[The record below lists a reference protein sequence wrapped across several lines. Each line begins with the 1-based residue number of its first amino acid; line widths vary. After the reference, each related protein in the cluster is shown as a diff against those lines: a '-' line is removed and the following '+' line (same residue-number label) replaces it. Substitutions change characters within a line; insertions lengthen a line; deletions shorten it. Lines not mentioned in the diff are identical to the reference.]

1 MPSPSSFKMTAEQRF
16 IKVEKKAMSMV
27 LHWLKKILNRK
38 HAGENISAR
47 DNSSLHTMGPEELL
61 VDEQANEENENDKK
75 SNEIETPT
83 HSRTKKKWQEEEADD
98 QPNENRDTAFKVM
111 EAALFMGGKG
121 LSIEELG
128 KISSVPLLKV
138 REYLP
143 ELVDTFNARDS
154 ALEMVEDAGGYRMRV
169 RSPFDEKV
177 SHLAGVGELN
187 PSEMKTLAFIA
198 YKQPL
203 LQSHLVQVRSNTA
216 YEHLQKLVE
225 TGFVSREPRGR
236 TYILRTTK
244 KFAEYFGTNSLKLR
258 PYTAEIKNVDK
269 TIEPVDQSQS
279 EELL

>member
-1 MPSPSSFKMTAEQRF
+1 
-16 IKVEKKAMSMV
+16 MV
-27 LHWLKKILNRK
+27 LGWLKKILNPETK
-38 HAGENISAR
+38 KADTDIEH
-47 DNSSLHTMGPEELL
+47 SSLHTMGPEELL
-61 VDEQANEENENDKK
+61 TAEEEAEENEED
-75 SNEIETPT
+75 SPP
-83 HSRTKKKWQEEEADD
+83 EEEAPRRTIAKKVREHEEDD
-98 QPNENRDTAFKVM
+98 APDVNHDTSLKVM

-128 KISSVPLLKV
+128 KISGVPLLKV
-138 REYLP
+138 REYIP
-143 ELVDTFNARDS
+143 ELVDSFNERDS

-244 KFAEYFGTNSLKLR
+244 KFAEYFGTNALKLR
-258 PYTAEIKNVDK
+258 PYTAEVKNADK

>member
-1 MPSPSSFKMTAEQRF
+1 
-16 IKVEKKAMSMV
+16 MV
-27 LHWLKKILNRK
+27 LDWLKKILKPDTANRK
-38 HAGENISAR
+38 EQASALE
-47 DNSSLHTMGPEELL
+47 NSSLHTMGPEELL
-61 VDEQANEENENDKK
+61 ADETPAEENEMEGTREEAVE
-75 SNEIETPT
+75 EIPRARGRKRVE
-83 HSRTKKKWQEEEADD
+83 SENEEEDD
-98 QPNENRDTAFKVM
+98 TNTNKDDALKVM

-128 KISSVPLLKV
+128 KISNVPLLKV

-143 ELVDTFNARDS
+143 ELVDEFNARDS

-169 RSPFDEKV
+169 RSPYDEKV

-187 PSEMKTLAFIA
+187 PAEMKTLAFIA

-236 TYILRTTK
+236 TYVLRTTK
-244 KFAEYFGTNSLKLR
+244 KFAEYFGTNALKLR
-258 PYTAEIKNVDK
+258 PYTAEMKKESTEIA
-269 TIEPVDQSQS
+269 PVDQSQS

>member
-1 MPSPSSFKMTAEQRF
+1 
-16 IKVEKKAMSMV
+16 MV
-27 LHWLKKILNRK
+27 LEWLKKILQPETK
-38 HAGENISAR
+38 TKTGSALE
-47 DNSSLHTMGPEELL
+47 NSSLHTMGPEELL
-61 VDEQANEENENDKK
+61 DDDSASETISSDESEEEYL
-75 SNEIETPT
+75 ETPAQKKT
-83 HSRTKKKWQEEEADD
+83 INNREEDEESNRSPTKEHAL
-98 QPNENRDTAFKVM
+98 KVM

-128 KISSVPLLKV
+128 KISNVPLLKI

-143 ELVDTFNARDS
+143 ELVDAFNARDS
-154 ALEMVEDAGGYRMRV
+154 ALELVEDAGGYRMRV
-169 RSPFDEKV
+169 RSPYDEKV

-187 PSEMKTLAFIA
+187 PAEMKTLAFIA

-236 TYILRTTK
+236 TYVLRTTK
-244 KFAEYFGTNSLKLR
+244 KFAEYFGTNALKLR
-258 PYTAEIKNVDK
+258 PYTAEMKKNSSD
-269 TIEPVDQSQS
+269 IPAVDQSQS

>member
-1 MPSPSSFKMTAEQRF
+1 
-16 IKVEKKAMSMV
+16 MV
-27 LHWLKKILNRK
+27 LEWLKKILQPETK
-38 HAGENISAR
+38 TKTGSALE
-47 DNSSLHTMGPEELL
+47 NSSLHTMGPEELL
-61 VDEQANEENENDKK
+61 EDTADETTSSEED
-75 SNEIETPT
+75 
-83 HSRTKKKWQEEEADD
+83 EEEYSEAPARKKTINNREEDEEESERS
-98 QPNENRDTAFKVM
+98 PSKENALKVM

-128 KISSVPLLKV
+128 KISNVPLLKI

-143 ELVDTFNARDS
+143 ELVDAFNARDS
-154 ALEMVEDAGGYRMRV
+154 ALELVEDAGGYRMRV

-244 KFAEYFGTNSLKLR
+244 KFAEYFGTNALKLR
-258 PYTAEIKNVDK
+258 PYTAEMKK
-269 TIEPVDQSQS
+269 TESKEIAPVDQSQS

>member
-1 MPSPSSFKMTAEQRF
+1 
-16 IKVEKKAMSMV
+16 MV
-27 LHWLKKILNRK
+27 FDWLKKILNPDARK
-38 HAGENISAR
+38 EKDSAMENT
-47 DNSSLHTMGPEELL
+47 SLHTMGPEELL
-61 VDEQANEENENDKK
+61 PGEVAKEEVDEIEARNADESENELDTKTSREWGTRSRPSGKKTMEEDEDEENSLDK
-75 SNEIETPT
+75 ET
-83 HSRTKKKWQEEEADD
+83 AL
-98 QPNENRDTAFKVM
+98 KVM

-143 ELVDTFNARDS
+143 ELVDEFNARDS

-187 PSEMKTLAFIA
+187 PAEMKTLAFIA

-244 KFAEYFGTNSLKLR
+244 KFAEYFGTNALKLR
-258 PYTAEIKNVDK
+258 PYTAEVKNADK
-269 TIEPVDQSQS
+269 TIQPVDQSQS

>member
-1 MPSPSSFKMTAEQRF
+1 
-16 IKVEKKAMSMV
+16 MV
-27 LHWLKKILNRK
+27 LDWLKKILKPEARK
-38 HAGENISAR
+38 ENASPLE
-47 DNSSLHTMGPEELL
+47 NSSLHTMGPEELL
-61 VDEQANEENENDKK
+61 ADEATIEESEVDESRGVEVEQPLPRGRKNVQREND
-75 SNEIETPT
+75 
-83 HSRTKKKWQEEEADD
+83 EEEETNTNKDD
-98 QPNENRDTAFKVM
+98 ALKVM

-128 KISSVPLLKV
+128 KISGVPLLKV

-143 ELVDTFNARDS
+143 ELVDEFNARDS

-187 PSEMKTLAFIA
+187 PAEMKTLAFIA

-236 TYILRTTK
+236 TYVLRTTK
-244 KFAEYFGTNSLKLR
+244 KFAEYFGTNALKLR
-258 PYTAEIKNVDK
+258 PYTAEVKNADK

-279 EELL
+279 QELL

>member
-1 MPSPSSFKMTAEQRF
+1 
-16 IKVEKKAMSMV
+16 MV
-27 LHWLKKILNRK
+27 FDWLKKILG
-38 HAGENISAR
+38 GEAKDAPQESE
-47 DNSSLHTMGPEELL
+47 DLSSLHTMGPEELL
-61 VDEQANEENENDKK
+61 AEEDNVDEAGEMNTPREEVVDEKPRAGKKSAEREENK
-75 SNEIETPT
+75 ETAL
-83 HSRTKKKWQEEEADD
+83 KI
-98 QPNENRDTAFKVM
+98 M

-121 LSIEELG
+121 LSVEELG
-128 KISSVPLLKV
+128 KISNVPLLKV

-143 ELVDTFNARDS
+143 QLVDDFNARES
-154 ALEMVEDAGGYRMRV
+154 ALEIVEDAGGYRMRV

-187 PSEMKTLAFIA
+187 PAEMKTLAFIA

-244 KFAEYFGTNSLKLR
+244 KFSEYFGTNALKLR
-258 PYTAEIKNVDK
+258 PYTAEMKKEETQITTAPDQ
-269 TIEPVDQSQS
+269 TQSQ
-279 EELL
+279 ELL

>member
-1 MPSPSSFKMTAEQRF
+1 
-16 IKVEKKAMSMV
+16 MV
-27 LHWLKKILNRK
+27 LGWLKKILGSEPAK
-38 HAGENISAR
+38 E
-47 DNSSLHTMGPEELL
+47 NSSLHTMGPEELL
-61 VDEQANEENENDKK
+61 TEE
-75 SNEIETPT
+75 ETAGEEESET
-83 HSRTKKKWQEEEADD
+83 ETEEEEAPRRVSVSKRAREEETDD
-98 QPNENRDTAFKVM
+98 NPNVNRDTAFKVM

-128 KISSVPLLKV
+128 KISGVPLLKI

-143 ELVDTFNARDS
+143 ELVDSFNARDS

-244 KFAEYFGTNSLKLR
+244 KFAEYFGTNALKLR
-258 PYTAEIKNVDK
+258 PYTAEVKNADK

>member
-1 MPSPSSFKMTAEQRF
+1 
-16 IKVEKKAMSMV
+16 MV
-27 LHWLKKILNRK
+27 FDWLKKILK
-38 HAGENISAR
+38 PASKIE
-47 DNSSLHTMGPEELL
+47 NSSLHTMGPEELL
-61 VDEQANEENENDKK
+61 DDDTNEGLERGNIEEENN
-75 SNEIETPT
+75 IEE
-83 HSRTKKKWQEEEADD
+83 KIIEEEKNDTGKETRFATTK
-98 QPNENRDTAFKVM
+98 ENAFKTM

-121 LSIEELG
+121 LSVEELG
-128 KISSVPLLKV
+128 KLAALPLLKT

-143 ELVDTFNARDS
+143 QLVDEFNTRNS
-154 ALEMVEDAGGYRMRV
+154 ALEIVEDAGGYRMRV
-169 RSPFDEKV
+169 RSPYDEKV

-244 KFAEYFGTNSLKLR
+244 KFAEYFGTNALKLR
-258 PYTAEIKNVDK
+258 PYTAEMKKMESNEIA
-269 TIEPVDQSQS
+269 PVDQSQS

>member
-1 MPSPSSFKMTAEQRF
+1 
-16 IKVEKKAMSMV
+16 MV
-27 LHWLKKILNRK
+27 LNWLKKILQPEPK
-38 HAGENISAR
+38 KE
-47 DNSSLHTMGPEELL
+47 NSSLHTMGPEELL
-61 VDEQANEENENDKK
+61 DDDAAEETESENGKEELTETIREEKTVEQEKEKEENE
-75 SNEIETPT
+75 P
-83 HSRTKKKWQEEEADD
+83 RTTQTR
-98 QPNENRDTAFKVM
+98 ENAFKIM

-121 LSIEELG
+121 LSVEELG
-128 KISSVPLLKV
+128 KIANIPFLKT
-138 REYLP
+138 RQYLP
-143 ELVDTFNARDS
+143 ELVDHFNARDS
-154 ALEMVEDAGGYRMRV
+154 ALEIVEDSGGYRMRV

-244 KFAEYFGTNSLKLR
+244 KFAEYFGTNALKLK
-258 PYTAEIKNVDK
+258 PITAEVKK
-269 TIEPVDQSQS
+269 EMGEIEAVNNSQS

>member
-1 MPSPSSFKMTAEQRF
+1 
-16 IKVEKKAMSMV
+16 MV
-27 LHWLKKILNRK
+27 LEWLKKILG
-38 HAGENISAR
+38 GEAKTTPQEGE
-47 DNSSLHTMGPEELL
+47 DLSSLHTMGPEELL
-61 VDEQANEENENDKK
+61 ADEEDNEVESEGDA
-75 SNEIETPT
+75 
-83 HSRTKKKWQEEEADD
+83 SREEEADEKPSRAGKKSAE
-98 QPNENRDTAFKVM
+98 QEETKETALKVM

-121 LSIEELG
+121 LSVEELG
-128 KISSVPLLKV
+128 KISNVPLLKV

-143 ELVDTFNARDS
+143 ELVDAFNARDS

-177 SHLAGVGELN
+177 SHLTGVGELN
-187 PSEMKTLAFIA
+187 PAEMKTLAFIA

-244 KFAEYFGTNSLKLR
+244 KFSEYFGTNALKLR
-258 PYTAEIKNVDK
+258 PYTAEMKKEETRMTN
-269 TIEPVDQSQS
+269 TPDQTQS